1 MDNFY
6 WGDNLDALTKAKS
19 KLGNETQQG
28 TYIMYNQAPD
38 LALPKPSQGPFS
50 RSLALTP
57 HAPMFFGL
65 VPQSEGKGLPFAVVE
80 ASRPL
85 PHTDVGAITG
95 YRWEEISHNP
105 GRVHDGKTR
114 TIPRAA
120 CCWSPNTFPHFL
132 DPEATTF
139 TLADFVTAE
148 AVFVLEGLLAI
159 VRYLACHVPRRADT
173 RSHRIRLV
181 AKREILT
188 AMGNEDAKSF
198 RQRAGNGSS
207 ETGDDGSEASHELTM
222 ALGIMDSRR

>member
-6 WGDNLDALTKAKS
+6 WGDNLDALTTANS
-19 KLGNETQQG
+19 KLGNETEHG

-38 LALPKPSQGPFS
+38 QAWPKPSQGPFS
-50 RSLALTP
+50 LSLALTP
-57 HAPMFFGL
+57 HAPMFFGF
-65 VPQSEGKGLPFAVVE
+65 VPQSQGKVLPFAVVE

-85 PHTDVGAITG
+85 PHADVGAITG
-95 YRWEEISHNP
+95 YRWEEISRNA
-105 GRVHDGKTR
+105 GRVHDGKAR

-120 CCWSPNTFPHFL
+120 YCWSPNTLPHLL

-139 TLADFVTAE
+139 TLADFVTSE

-159 VRYLACHVPRRADT
+159 VGYLACHVPRRADT

-181 AKREILT
+181 VKREILT

-198 RQRAGNGSS
+198 DD
-207 ETGDDGSEASHELTM
+207 GDDGSVASHELTM
-222 ALGIMDSRR
+222 GLGIMDSRR